1 MNLSERILKAGENAL
16 NPNIIELKSES
27 DIFVKNNEVE
37 TIITEAI
44 DGDSNII
51 LACSKEVEK
60 YIACNYVRE
69 FIKKKSVELIT
80 NNIEDDIKY
89 STAQTIIAPE
99 PSISDIVKI
108 LKIMVQGYKTFVYAI
123 NIKSFVKIFETLK
136 LLIMLEC
143 PNLKEKNI
151 SHLLGLSSCVVLNVI
166 RNEDG
171 LFEIIDA
178 NKLYYEGEELI
189 FEQLIKNETKRE
201 QDVIS
206 TDLEEADIDDELMP
220 PENGEYIEVYNI
232 LDEEQEHKEDQETQ
246 ENIDNIEKNKKPV
259 NKYKLLREKIRK
271 KKELT

>member
-1 MNLSERILKAGENAL
+1 MNLSERILKAGDNAL

-69 FIKKKSVELIT
+69 FIKKKSVELIA

-108 LKIMVQGYKTFVYAI
+108 LKSDFSWVNPFSTVRR
-123 NIKSFVKIFETLK
+123 
-136 LLIMLEC
+136 LERF
-143 PNLKEKNI
+143 L
-151 SHLLGLSSCVVLNVI
+151 
-166 RNEDG
+166 
-171 LFEIIDA
+171 
-178 NKLYYEGEELI
+178 
-189 FEQLIKNETKRE
+189 
-201 QDVIS
+201 
-206 TDLEEADIDDELMP
+206 
-220 PENGEYIEVYNI
+220 
-232 LDEEQEHKEDQETQ
+232 
-246 ENIDNIEKNKKPV
+246 
-259 NKYKLLREKIRK
+259 
-271 KKELT
+271 